1 MDQDRV
7 MTHSRVS
14 GKVRTWLVLLGN
26 SYPSAPKKWIIK
38 KSILP

>member
-26 SYPSAPKKWIIK
+26 SYPSTPKKWIIK
-38 KSILP
+38 KNILS